1 MKIFE
6 THAHMDFPQ
15 FNKDRDNILE
25 KCFDSGVEYLLNIGV
40 DKRSCEASI
49 ELSEKYDRIFAAV
62 GFHPHDAKDFDED
75 FVARLAKH
83 KKVVAIGEIGL
94 DFFRNLSPVEVQ
106 KDVFQKQVEIAL
118 ELNLPVI
125 VHDRNA
131 HDECFDIL
139 QKYKPPKV
147 VFHCFSGDEIFAEKL
162 LNKGWFI
169 SFTGSITFKNSSM
182 ENVVRMIPKDKF
194 FIETDSPYLSP
205 VPLRGKRNS
214 PLNLRYII
222 EKIAEIKRITPKQV
236 AEISFNNAVRF
247 FFPDK

>member
-15 FNKDRDNILE
+15 FNKDRDDILE
-25 KCFDSGVEYLLNIGV
+25 KCFDSGVEYMLNIGV

-49 ELSEKYDRIFAAV
+49 ELAEKYAQIFAAV

-75 FVARLAKH
+75 LISRLAKH

-106 KDVFQKQVEIAL
+106 KVVFQKQVEIAL

-139 QKYKPPKV
+139 QKYKPQKV
-147 VFHCFSGDEIFAEKL
+147 VFHCFSDDEIFAEKV

-169 SFTGSITFKNSSM
+169 SFTGSITYKNSSM
-182 ENVVRMIPKDKF
+182 ENVVRMVPKDKF

-236 AEISFNNAVRF
+236 AEISFNNAVKF
-247 FFPDK
+247 FLTDK